1 MDDLFEKYFSFT
13 HGYNFKKYFYIDD
26 KEININKSNMRGYKS
41 LTTNKITVGKYRPL
55 KLDEAEEKLYATND
69 QEFTF

>member
-1 MDDLFEKYFSFT
+1 
-13 HGYNFKKYFYIDD
+13 
-26 KEININKSNMRGYKS
+26 MRAYKS

-55 KLDEAEEKLYATND
+55 KLDVAEEKLYEIND